1 MEDFKD
7 TLHKIAAGL
16 EKLAQDAPRDDA
28 QVYNCPLCRDTGYI
42 IQGDRA
48 WPCSCRS
55 SSLLRERKAAAG
67 LTARLQMM
75 DFDSFDLRFYP
86 DYRKD
91 ENGKSYRDIAAEAKQ
106 TAEALADACAAG
118 RPSRG
123 LLLMGDVGC
132 GKTHLAA
139 AAANKTLEQGGEALF
154 LVVPEFLDQLRYS
167 YRRENEGLDEA
178 EIISRTYNVPLLI
191 LDDLGAHNY
200 SEWVCNK
207 LFTIINHRY
216 NRNLPCIIT
225 TNLDLDELGEKIG
238 PRTTSRIVELC
249 RIFHVLVP
257 PDQDHRLGML
267 V

>member
-1 MEDFKD
+1 MEDIKA
-7 TLHKIAAGL
+7 TLHIIIEGL
-16 EKLAQDAPRDDA
+16 ERMSQDTPAEDA
-28 QVYNCPLCRDTGYI
+28 QVYNCPLCRDTGYL

-48 WPCSCRS
+48 RPCSCRVG
-55 SSLLRERKAAAG
+55 SLLREKKAAAG
-67 LTARLQMM
+67 LTSRLQMM

-86 DYRKD
+86 EYLKD
-91 ENGKSYRDIAAEAKQ
+91 KNGKSYRDIASEAMQ
-106 TAEALADACAAG
+106 TACTLADACAAG
-118 RPSRG
+118 KPLRG
-123 LLLMGDVGC
+123 LLLMGEVGC

-139 AAANKTLEQGGEALF
+139 AAANRVLEQGGDVLF

-225 TNLDLDELGEKIG
+225 TNLDLDELGAKIG
-238 PRTTSRIVELC
+238 ARSTSRILELC
-249 RIFHVLVP
+249 RVFNILVP